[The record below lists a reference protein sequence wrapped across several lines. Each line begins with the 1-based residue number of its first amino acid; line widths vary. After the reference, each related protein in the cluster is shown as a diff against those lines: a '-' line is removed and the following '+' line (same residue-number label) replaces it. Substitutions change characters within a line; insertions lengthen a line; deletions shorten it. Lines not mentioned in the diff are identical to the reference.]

1 MQRERGRET
10 QVGVMNGKTG
20 AGKKKLQ
27 GRWKSRC
34 RRCSAGVKGRQAE
47 EALG

>member
-20 AGKKKLQ
+20 AGKKITGKM
-27 GRWKSRC
+27 
-34 RRCSAGVKGRQAE
+34 E
-47 EALG
+47 EPMKAM

>member
-20 AGKKKLQ
+20 AGKKNYRED
-27 GRWKSRC
+27 GRADEGDVVR
-34 RRCSAGVKGRQAE
+34 V
-47 EALG
+47 